1 MKKKVMER
9 GSQYL
14 ESLFADENYDVMYR
28 MVDEGRALDPF
39 HDDDGFPYTLLS
51 ESMFCWDI
59 KVFRRIIRRHGTEIM
74 HKPCMG
80 LNETA
85 WETLIRFAADKYNW
99 LVKRNMS
106 AMVEVL
112 LDAGDPI
119 VIAEAY
125 KHDFFKDSY
134 DVWWESRDAQ
144 QDTVSATVWCLKA
157 IRANGADGL
166 EEEVCKRMQCVSV
179 WDYEPKIKRGRF
191 F

>member
-1 MKKKVMER
+1 
-9 GSQYL
+9 
-14 ESLFADENYDVMYR
+14 
-28 MVDEGRALDPF
+28 
-39 HDDDGFPYTLLS
+39 
-51 ESMFCWDI
+51 
-59 KVFRRIIRRHGTEIM
+59 
-74 HKPCMG
+74 
-80 LNETA
+80 
-85 WETLIRFAADKYNW
+85 
-99 LVKRNMS
+99 MS

-191 F
+191 FKKSLLLGICPSFIFTKEVHANGDDRQRRVDRGM